1 MTSSQPVAT
10 PNAINFT
17 PDNKRAYAYSGVI
30 AVTNAKISLIEF
42 NTNTEYL
49 AGKVY
54 IFNGDGSG
62 DDMEYTIEFN
72 DVIVMEIYSLNTD
85 RLDPIKTK
93 IIVPPFTNVKITADN
108 VQSSTGRNHTAHFYA
123 KAFGMTETGYQ

>member
-30 AVTNAKISLIEF
+30 GVTNVKVNMIEF
-42 NTNTEYL
+42 DTNTEYL

-54 IFNGDGSG
+54 IFNAGGSG
-62 DDMEYTIEFN
+62 DDIQYTIEFN
-72 DVIVMEIYSLNTD
+72 DVAIMSLYSLNTA
-85 RLDPIKTK
+85 RLDPIRTK
-93 IIVPPFTNVKITADN
+93 IIVPPFTNVKITAYN
-108 VQSSTGRNHTAHFYA
+108 IQSSTARDHTAHVYA
-123 KAFGMTETGYQ
+123 KAFGMTDTGYQ